1 MEYGMM
7 THTDYRT
14 MDKTLQLVLDTFQR
28 NSIHNSITT
37 IEIGVNSGRTSRGIR
52 DFFNQKFIEHHHIGI
67 DNQRDFKM
75 DAPFP
80 ECRFIIGDSLKVH
93 KQIHDECAHFL
104 LIDGNHNYFYTIAD
118 FLHYAPKVKAGGYIA
133 FHDCGPHIPPFQDYQ
148 GVGPTDDADM
158 YIQCRKAVR
167 VMGLLDNRL
176 DGYKLIFDEHEAGG
190 LPIGGIIVVQK
201 TQ

>member
-1 MEYGMM
+1 MM
-7 THTDYRT
+7 TTTDYRT
-14 MDKTLQLVLDTFQR
+14 MDKTLALVLDTFQL
-28 NSIHNSITT
+28 NSIHNKITT

-52 DFFNQKFIEHHHIGI
+52 DFFKQKNIPHHHIGI

-75 DAPFP
+75 EAPFA
-80 ECRFIIGDSLKVH
+80 ECEFIVGDSLKVH
-93 KQIHDECAHFL
+93 KQVPDECAHFL

-118 FLHYAPKVKAGGYIA
+118 FLHYAPKVKPGGYIA

-148 GVGPTDDADM
+148 GVGPQDDADM

-201 TQ
+201 VKNF

>member
-14 MDKTLQLVLDTFQR
+14 MDKTLALVLETFPL
-28 NSIHNSITT
+28 NSIHNNITT

-52 DFFNQKFIEHHHIGI
+52 DFFKEKNISHYHIGI

-75 DAPFP
+75 EAPFP
-80 ECRFIIGDSLKVH
+80 ECRFIVGDSLKVH
-93 KQIHDECAHFL
+93 DQLHDECAHFL

-118 FLHYAPKVKAGGYIA
+118 FLHYAPKVKRGGYIA
-133 FHDCGPHIPPFQDYQ
+133 FHDCGPHIPKFQDYQ
-148 GVGPTDDADM
+148 GVGPTDDEDM

-176 DGYKLIFDEHEAGG
+176 DGYKLIFDEAETGG

-201 TQ
+201 L

>member
-1 MEYGMM
+1 MQYGMM
-7 THTDYRT
+7 TTTDYHT
-14 MDKTLQLVLDTFQR
+14 MDKTLDLVCRQFPT
-28 NSIHNSITT
+28 NIIHNKITT

-52 DFFNQKFIEHHHIGI
+52 DYFAAKQIPHHHIGI

-75 DAPFP
+75 EAPYP
-80 ECRFIIGDSLKVH
+80 GCEFIIGDSLKVH
-93 KQIHDECAHFL
+93 RAIPDACAHFL

-118 FLHYAPKVKAGGYIA
+118 FLHYSPKVKPGGYIA
-133 FHDCGPHIPPFQDYQ
+133 FHDCGPHIPKFQDYQ
-148 GVGPTDDADM
+148 GVGPTDDEDM

-176 DGYKLIFDEHEAGG
+176 DGYQLVFDEHEANG

-201 TQ
+201 L